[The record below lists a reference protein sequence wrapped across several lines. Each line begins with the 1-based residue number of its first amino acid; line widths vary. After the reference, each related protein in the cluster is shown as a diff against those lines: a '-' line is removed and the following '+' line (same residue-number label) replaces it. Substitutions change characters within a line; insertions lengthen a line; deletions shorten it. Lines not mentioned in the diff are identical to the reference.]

1 MDKILITGGSGF
13 IGQHLIPELLGRGW
27 QVEVLSR
34 DADKAA
40 GVLPQAVRIIES
52 LSEASEPNAIIN
64 LAGENLAGKR
74 WTQAQKTEMR
84 QSRLRITRSLIDF
97 IAACQQ
103 RPSTLISGSAVGV
116 YGARGDQILT
126 EQAEAGDEFQAHL
139 CLDWEKEAW
148 RAHQEYG
155 VRVCLIR
162 TGIVL
167 DANQGALAQMK
178 TPFKLGLGGHM
189 GSGQQYMS
197 WIHRRDEINAI
208 LFLLDNSQC
217 QGPYNLTAPEP
228 VTNRQFT
235 DQLAQALSRPSFA
248 WVPGPVLKLMLGEMA
263 RLVLTG
269 QRVKPEKLQQAGFQ
283 FDFTQ
288 LEAALADLL

>member
-1 MDKILITGGSGF
+1 MSKVLVTGGSGF
-13 IGQHLIPELLGRGW
+13 IGQHLIPKLLTHDW

-40 GVLPQAVRIIES
+40 EVLPDDVRIIES
-52 LSEASEPNAIIN
+52 LGEAHEPTAIIN

-84 QSRLRITRSLIDF
+84 QSRLRTTRSLIDF

-103 RPSTLISGSAVGV
+103 QPRVLISGSAVGV
-116 YGARGDQILT
+116 YGARGDDILT
-126 EQAEAGDEFQAHL
+126 EEEKTGDEFQAHL
-139 CLDWEKEAW
+139 CLDWEQEAW
-148 RAHQEYG
+148 RAYQEHG

-167 DANQGALAQMK
+167 DAEQGALAQMK

-189 GSGQQYMS
+189 GTGQQYMS
-197 WIHRRDEINAI
+197 WIHRHDEINAI
-208 LFLLDNSQC
+208 LFLLDNSHC

-235 DQLAQALSRPSFA
+235 DQLASVLRRPALA
-248 WVPGPVLKLMLGEMA
+248 WIPGPILKLMLGEMA
-263 RLVLTG
+263 HLLLTG
-269 QRVKPEKLQQAGFQ
+269 QRVIPEKLYQAGFQ
-283 FDFTQ
+283 FEFTQ
-288 LEAALADLL
+288 LEAALSDLL

>member
-1 MDKILITGGSGF
+1 MDKILVTGGSGF
-13 IGQHLIPELLGRGW
+13 IGQHLIPRLLANGW

-40 GVLPQAVRIIES
+40 GVLPQDVRIIES
-52 LSEASEPNAIIN
+52 LTEASEPGAIIN
-64 LAGENLAGKR
+64 LAGENLAGGR
-74 WTQAQKTEMR
+74 WTQTRKTEMR

-103 RPSTLISGSAVGV
+103 QPRVLISGSAVGV
-116 YGARGDQILT
+116 YGARSDEILT
-126 EQAEAGDEFQAHL
+126 EQEEPGDEFQAHL

-148 RAHQEYG
+148 RAKQEHG

-167 DANQGALAQMK
+167 DANQGALSQMK

-189 GSGQQYMS
+189 GTGEQYMS
-197 WIHRRDEINAI
+197 WIHRHDEINAI
-208 LFLLDNSQC
+208 LFLLDNSHC

-228 VTNRQFT
+228 ATNRQFT
-235 DQLAQALSRPSFA
+235 DQLAKVLHRPSFV
-248 WVPGPVLKLMLGEMA
+248 WIPGPILKLMLGEMA
-263 RLVLTG
+263 HLLLTG
-269 QRVKPEKLQQAGFQ
+269 QRVIPERLHQAGFQ
-283 FDFTQ
+283 FEFTQ
-288 LEAALADLL
+288 LEAALSDLL